1 MKTAFQR
8 PKAGSYETGDKMSLT
23 HHKQI
28 SKIRPRLDVRSE
40 TPFQFCLSHAVMR
53 ISGRKKS
60 NEFRNIATGC
70 RKAIVTQMDF
80 C

>member
-28 SKIRPRLDVRSE
+28 DKMRPRLDVRSE
-40 TPFQFCLSHAVMR
+40 TPFQFCLSHAVMV
-53 ISGRKKS
+53 I
-60 NEFRNIATGC
+60 FT
-70 RKAIVTQMDF
+70 TQGKREGVIHANRPRF
-80 C
+80 TFF